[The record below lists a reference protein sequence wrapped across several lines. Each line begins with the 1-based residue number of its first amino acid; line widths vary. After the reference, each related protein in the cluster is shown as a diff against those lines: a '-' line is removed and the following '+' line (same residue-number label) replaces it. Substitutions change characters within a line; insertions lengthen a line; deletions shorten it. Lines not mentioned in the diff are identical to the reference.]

1 VSRPGTGPVPTH
13 FSATRVAAPPY
24 PSRKGFP
31 KEGTVVDKT
40 ALSADE
46 QMLADLGYKQELHRS
61 WSGFSNFAISFSIIS
76 ILAGCF
82 TTFYFGWNN
91 GGPIAISLGWPL
103 ISAFILIIGFCMSEL
118 VSAYPTSGGIYW
130 WASKLGSIKAGYY
143 TGWLNLVGLIA
154 IVASVAYGAATFLDY
169 SLSRFS
175 ESWAAGYSLE
185 RVFYM
190 FVAVLFFTALANIF
204 SSQLLAVFNNISVWW
219 HVIGASVVVLILV
232 FGLKE
237 GATHWGVSDVFTGTV
252 NNTGGLYGG
261 DTSGPGFWFY
271 VLPLGFLLT
280 QYTITGYDA
289 SAHLSEETQGAANA
303 AAKGIWRSIFY
314 SAIGGWVLLLAFLF
328 AVQDPVAGS
337 AGGGG
342 VQVIFDQALTP
353 KMSGTV
359 LMIATIGQLF
369 CTTACLTSASRML
382 FAFSRDGAVPGAK
395 YWATLNK
402 RRTPVFAVI
411 AVTVA
416 GFVLTLPALWKVN
429 IGTDDA
435 PIYTVT
441 AFFAVVSI
449 GVLGLYLAFAIPIYY
464 RWKMGDA
471 FQQGTWNLGT
481 KWKWMA
487 PLAVL
492 EILITSVY
500 FILPLYPAGAPAFM
514 RGFLG
519 APSAEEVPFD
529 WKFINYAPIVLAII
543 FIALWI
549 GWHVSAK
556 NWFTG
561 PKHTIDLP
569 EGVTAADEISLE
581 HHHEGYLTGEHK
593 TDGQ

>member
-1 VSRPGTGPVPTH
+1 VSAQGTMN
-13 FSATRVAAPPY
+13 
-24 PSRKGFP
+24 
-31 KEGTVVDKT
+31 D
-40 ALSADE
+40 DE
-46 QMLADLGYKQELHRS
+46 RQLAELGYKQELSRT

-91 GGPIAISLGWPL
+91 GGPVAISVGWPV
-103 ISAFILIIGFCMSEL
+103 ISVFILVIGFCMSEL

-130 WASKLGSIKAGYY
+130 WASKLGGIKAGYY
-143 TGWLNLVGLIA
+143 TGWLNLVGLVA
-154 IVASVAYGAATFLDY
+154 IVASVAYGAATFFDY
-169 SLSRFS
+169 SMSRFS

-185 RVFYM
+185 RVFVI
-190 FVAVLFFTALANIF
+190 FLIILILTALANIF
-204 SSQLLAVFNNISVWW
+204 SSHLLAVFNNISVWW
-219 HVIGASVVVLILV
+219 HVIGASAVVLILV
-232 FGLKE
+232 FFLKD
-237 GATHWGVSDVFTGTV
+237 GASHWDIGNVFFGHV
-252 NNTGGLYGG
+252 NNTFGINGG
-261 DTSGPGFWFY
+261 DGSLNGAGSSGPGFWFY

-289 SAHLSEETQGAANA
+289 SAHLSEETHGAANA

-328 AVQDPVAGS
+328 AVQDPVAVS

-353 KMSGTV
+353 AMSGTV
-359 LMIATIGQLF
+359 LMIATVGQLF

-395 YWATLNK
+395 FWAKLNK
-402 RRTPVFAVI
+402 SRTPVYAVL
-411 AVTVA
+411 AVTTA
-416 GFVLTLPALWKVN
+416 GLILTLPALWKVN
-429 IGTDDA
+429 IGTAEA

-449 GVLGLYLAFAIPIYY
+449 GVIGLYLAFAIPIFY
-464 RWKMGDA
+464 RWRAGTS
-471 FQQGTWNLGT
+471 FVQGSWNLGN

-492 EILITSVY
+492 EVLVTSVY

-519 APSAEEVPFD
+519 APSADDVPFD
-529 WKFINYAPIVLAII
+529 WKSVNYAPIVLGALL
-543 FIALWI
+543 IALWI
-549 GWHVSAK
+549 GWHLSAK
-556 NWFTG
+556 KWFTG
-561 PKHTIDLP
+561 PKMTVDLP
-569 EGVTAADEISLE
+569 PDVSSADEIELE
-581 HHHEGYLTGEHK
+581 HEHK
-593 TDGQ
+593 GYHQPPDA